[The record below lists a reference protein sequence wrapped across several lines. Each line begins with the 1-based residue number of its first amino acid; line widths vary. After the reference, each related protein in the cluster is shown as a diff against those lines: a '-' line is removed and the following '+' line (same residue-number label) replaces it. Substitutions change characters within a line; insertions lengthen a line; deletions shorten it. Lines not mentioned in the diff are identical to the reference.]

1 MNKLGAKIVLWGLVL
16 GMLIFTAIRTLHF
29 LMATFPPGQEYV
41 AFLALAAFDVGVLG
55 WTYFATNSAEGV
67 AQRTLSYGMI
77 FVCAAGVILTT
88 VGDMID
94 VSAQNHLTQAPDW
107 WLTAALWGVIVVIVL
122 NVLAGILVHLLD
134 PGHQRHLAQETA
146 RDEIHRA
153 ALAGIRKRAG
163 EIAPQIAERVT
174 LAWQDQVIQEMTGHL
189 PPPRS
194 TPAALPV
201 PRSSDSEE
209 LDEEWV
215 ERVNAR
221 IEQERARSRQ
231 RSAQAAATAEQ
242 GDEVRADEEGDDGSS
257 AVALRPK
264 YRR

>member
-16 GMLIFTAIRTLHF
+16 GMLVFTAIRTLHF
-29 LMATFPPGQEYV
+29 LMATFPPGQGYV
-41 AFLALAAFDVGVLG
+41 AFLALAAFDMGVLG

-107 WLTAALWGVIVVIVL
+107 WFTAALWGVILVIVL

-134 PGHQRHLAQETA
+134 PKHQRHLAQETA
-146 RDEIHRA
+146 RDAIHQA

-163 EIAPQIAERVT
+163 EIAPRIAERVVT
-174 LAWQDQVIQEMTGHL
+174 AWEDQVVQEMTGHL
-189 PPPRS
+189 PPRS
-194 TPAALPV
+194 TPPALPAAPTV
-201 PRSSDSEE
+201 EAEE
-209 LDEEWV
+209 LDEQWV

-231 RSAQAAATAEQ
+231 NSAQAQ
-242 GDEVRADEEGDDGSS
+242 GDEDEDEGGDASPS
-257 AVALRPK
+257 VRPK

>member
-16 GMLIFTAIRTLHF
+16 GMLVFTAIRTLHF
-29 LMATFPPGQEYV
+29 LMATFPPGQQYV

-94 VSAQNHLTQAPDW
+94 VSAQNHLTQAPGW
-107 WLTAALWGVIVVIVL
+107 WFTAALWGVILVIVF

-134 PGHQRHLAQETA
+134 PKHQRHLAQETA

-174 LAWQDQVIQEMTGHL
+174 LAWEEEVIQEMTGHL
-189 PPPRS
+189 PPPRARS
-194 TPAALPV
+194 LALPAA
-201 PRSSDSEE
+201 SAA
-209 LDEEWV
+209 LDEGWLEQA
-215 ERVNAR
+215 NAR
-221 IEQERARSRQ
+221 IEQERQRVRQ
-231 RSAQAAATAEQ
+231 GSAAT
-242 GDEVRADEEGDDGSS
+242 DEEEEDDGGAAS
-257 AVALRPK
+257 ASVRPK
-264 YRR
+264 YR

>member
-29 LMATFPPGQEYV
+29 LMATFPPGQQYV

-134 PGHQRHLAQETA
+134 PRHQRHLAQETA
-146 RDEIHRA
+146 RDGIHKA
-153 ALAGIRKRAG
+153 TLVAIQKRAG
-163 EIAPQIAERVT
+163 EIAPRIVDRVVE
-174 LAWQDQVIQEMTGHL
+174 AWEDQVIQEMTGHL
-189 PPPRS
+189 PPRS
-194 TPAALPV
+194 RSAALPA
-201 PRSSDSEE
+201 PRDEATEE

-221 IEQERARSRQ
+221 IEQQRARSRQ
-231 RSAQAAATAEQ
+231 ASAQAE
-242 GDEVRADEEGDDGSS
+242 GDEDEGGAAS
-257 AVALRPK
+257 ASVRPK
-264 YRR
+264 YR